1 MKKAIAVAA
10 FVLVLAPFQIAKEQ
24 NGGRLVLPNPNLLR
38 CRSSDCSQLWSE
50 NPDADAV
57 LPTQIRVDVVHNCV
71 YGFTAIYDKS
81 VSMDAVEAAIDERY
95 KKWALANFAKSQG
108 RLWRVE
114 SEKLVIQLSTANKKD
129 EKKGFALAGTKM
141 VIFLPFGARSACA
154 NP

>member
-1 MKKAIAVAA
+1 MKKVIATAA
-10 FVLVLAPFQIAKEQ
+10 LALFLAPFQTAKEQ
-24 NGGRLVLPNPNLLR
+24 TGGRVVLPNPNLLR

-71 YGFTAIYDKS
+71 YGFTAVYDKS
-81 VSMDAVEAAIDERY
+81 VSMDALEAAIDERY
-95 KKWALANFAKSQG
+95 KKWALAEFTNSQA

-114 SEKLVIQLSTANKKD
+114 SEKLVIQLSTGNKKD
-129 EKKGFALAGTKM
+129 EKKGFAWAGTKM
-141 VIFLPFGARSACA
+141 VMFLPIGGKSACA

>member
-1 MKKAIAVAA
+1 MKKVIATAA
-10 FVLVLAPFQIAKEQ
+10 LALFLAPFQTAKEQ
-24 NGGRLVLPNPNLLR
+24 TGGRVVLPNPNLLR

-71 YGFTAIYDKS
+71 YGFTAVYDKS
-81 VSMDAVEAAIDERY
+81 VSMDALEAAIDERY
-95 KKWALANFAKSQG
+95 KKWALAEFTNSQA

-114 SEKLVIQLSTANKKD
+114 SEKLVIQLSTGNKKD
-129 EKKGFALAGTKM
+129 EKKGFAWAGTKM
-141 VIFLPFGARSACA
+141 VIFLPIGGKSACA